1 MSSSNE
7 RVTKATFWQ
16 QHIQQWKTAQQT
28 QIAYCRAHSLNVP
41 QFNYWVR
48 KERSANAQKNK
59 KATFPSP
66 FIPVV
71 KHQSAPSGLSLSLPN
86 GMMLQGIDL
95 GNLSSVKQLLELL
108 S

>member
-7 RVTKATFWQ
+7 HVIKVTFWQ

-48 KERSANAQKNK
+48 KERSANAQKNR
-59 KATFPSP
+59 KATSPSP

-71 KHQSAPSGLSLSLPN
+71 KHQRAPSGLSLSLPN
-86 GMMLQGIDL
+86 AVMLQGIDT
-95 GNLSSVKQLLELL
+95 GNLSTVKQLLGLL

>member
-7 RVTKATFWQ
+7 PVTKATFWQ

-59 KATFPSP
+59 ETKSPSP

-71 KHQSAPSGLSLSLPN
+71 KHQSTPSGLSLRLPN
-86 GMMLQGIDL
+86 GMLLQGIDS
-95 GNLSSVKQLLELL
+95 GNLSTVKKLLGVL